1 MMTNTKNKQTH
12 GTKACHQT
20 PWQTQKM
27 RRKTRPPSI
36 ELEVKPEPVDDPTNE
51 AVPEQTENAEDTE
64 NAASTELA
72 LVTRRPR
79 KKVRRPTL
87 SDTVPAIPVAAF
99 QRMVRHMAEDY
110 RADLRWEDEA
120 LKALQADAEAF
131 LVERFQ
137 KAKET
142 TDLFGRSTTAR
153 EFACLLR
160 V

>member
-1 MMTNTKNKQTH
+1 
-12 GTKACHQT
+12 
-20 PWQTQKM
+20 M

-36 ELEVKPEPVDDPTNE
+36 DLEVKPEPVDDPTNE
-51 AVPEQTENAEDTE
+51 AAPKQTENTEDTEKDTE
-64 NAASTELA
+64 NAASTEPA